1 MATMPPHAPGTS
13 AWVCRKCQGL
23 PESSGESPSSP
34 RDGGRHHCDS
44 ALIIL
49 NEDFLPFFP
58 TKDIF
63 SGLWNYCSLTRKN
76 NGSILSSLKKA
87 VKFI

>member
-1 MATMPPHAPGTS
+1 MATMLPHTPGTS

-34 RDGGRHHCDS
+34 WDGGRHHCDS

-58 TKDIF
+58 HQRHF
-63 SGLWNYCSLTRKN
+63 LWIMELLQPHQEKQLINTE
-76 NGSILSSLKKA
+76 
-87 VKFI
+87 